1 MSVITVLIIA
11 AVANIILVAVA
22 IAWKNCERSKPAT
35 VSCRIYLQC
44 SLSSPSH
51 PDSQLLSFS
60 GERKK
65 AQLNSVK
72 VGRQATSIAMDTNP
86 AYMTPSG
93 EQTQYTITYIAK
105 YYIIYA

>member
-11 AVANIILVAVA
+11 AVANIILVAVVA

-44 SLSSPSH
+44 LLSSPSL
-51 PDSQLLSFS
+51 PDSRLLSFS
-60 GERKK
+60 GERKE
-65 AQLNSVK
+65 AQLNSMQ

-93 EQTQYTITYIAK
+93 EQTQYTTTYIA
-105 YYIIYA
+105 